1 MPDKFNSFLSCKLFV
16 TELFLCIIVSSES
29 LSIKLTSLGG
39 QGYMILLRDNK
50 GCHKKKQV
58 LLGLKTEKKLLY
70 FDILLYEKPF
80 NFSKI
85 L

>member
-16 TELFLCIIVSSES
+16 TELFLCIIVSSVS
-29 LSIKLTSLGG
+29 LSIKWTSLGG

-58 LLGLKTEKKLLY
+58 LLGLKTEKKTFIFWHFALW
-70 FDILLYEKPF
+70 KPY
-80 NFSKI
+80 
-85 L
+85 